1 MMLAALTTVLA
12 AGVAT
17 PELAWVL
24 SGYPTTSRGTTRVP
38 VHGATVSVVGRGFT
52 SNVAPG
58 GSMMVLCGLRPAGA
72 ECGAAEEQDWAQ
84 FMTRAVSFER
94 PDPGNYSRPATV
106 INDTHLTCR
115 TPSVVA
121 AGFASLGIS
130 VDGGASWSAPATSS
144 CVSMFPLFSAAVGRR
159 PYLAETEG
167 AVLVQVDS
175 ALAADEGLA
184 VSVSLASPAL
194 MLLDRVRVA
203 GEQRQRLMFPLDR
216 LATMVNTTMIITLHV
231 PGSNATLQQS
241 RAFVRHQLPIGS
253 NITTSSVDF
262 ETGAVLANGRPWLIS
277 GVYVLAGNMLV
288 GDDLLL
294 PTDRLHQPG
303 FLAEIERLSKGGLTT
318 LLVYNLNLW
327 PREKRAVFMDDM
339 DVMGVK
345 VLCALWG
352 PEIWYLNTNWT
363 AFTALVDELRGYP
376 ALLGYLLRTIICH
389 QTMCICS

>member
-1 MMLAALTTVLA
+1 M
-12 AGVAT
+12 
-17 PELAWVL
+17 
-24 SGYPTTSRGTTRVP
+24 
-38 VHGATVSVVGRGFT
+38 
-52 SNVAPG
+52 
-58 GSMMVLCGLRPAGA
+58 
-72 ECGAAEEQDWAQ
+72 
-84 FMTRAVSFER
+84 
-94 PDPGNYSRPATV
+94 
-106 INDTHLTCR
+106 
-115 TPSVVA
+115 
-121 AGFASLGIS
+121 
-130 VDGGASWSAPATSS
+130 
-144 CVSMFPLFSAAVGRR
+144 
-159 PYLAETEG
+159 
-167 AVLVQVDS
+167 LVQVDS

-303 FLAEIERLSKGGLTT
+303 FLAKIERLSKGGLTT

-376 ALLGYLLRTIICH
+376 ALLGYLLRTIMCH